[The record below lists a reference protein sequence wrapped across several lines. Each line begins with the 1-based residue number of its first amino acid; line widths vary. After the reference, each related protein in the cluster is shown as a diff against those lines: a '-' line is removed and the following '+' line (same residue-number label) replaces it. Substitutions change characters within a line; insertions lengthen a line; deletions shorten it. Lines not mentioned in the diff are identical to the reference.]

1 MDTGAIEQVFEPT
14 IERTSTMMTGNIVI
28 KPIAQS
34 IAIDKFYV
42 DLDDITATKKDDKEE
57 NENPD
62 DPEPIDS
69 IDSGPAPET
78 DDETKPK
85 PHIDPDTDI
94 EQTTP
99 IVIDYKICVD
109 TK

>member
-1 MDTGAIEQVFEPT
+1 MDTGAIEQVFEPN

-57 NENPD
+57 TDANGDTEKPD
-62 DPEPIDS
+62 DIDN
-69 IDSGPAPET
+69 DPAP
-78 DDETKPK
+78 
-85 PHIDPDTDI
+85 
-94 EQTTP
+94 
-99 IVIDYKICVD
+99 
-109 TK
+109 

>member
-57 NENPD
+57 NE
-62 DPEPIDS
+62 EPGDEEKEITD
-69 IDSGPAPET
+69 INNEPAPE

-85 PHIDPDTDI
+85 PHDDPEPNL